1 MVWINN
7 IIIIC
12 CVGWS
17 EDLLVE
23 AFEANQQ
30 EALNKAGISAADMS
44 ECTINLLER
53 HTRMKWDDAF
63 IVLGD
68 INVFV

>member
-7 IIIIC
+7 IVITC
-12 CVGWS
+12 CVGSS
-17 EDLLVE
+17 ENLLVE

-44 ECTINLLER
+44 KCTISQ
-53 HTRMKWDDAF
+53 
-63 IVLGD
+63 
-68 INVFV
+68 FVIEEH